1 MLKGKSDKMAFF
13 LLLQGLQRRATPHPS
28 ELKEMKKGIEE
39 RRNEAYT
46 SRQDEDQSLD
56 PQVHNVRNMV
66 TTKLKNNNKKYTN
79 SISFLAAQLQYYK
92 QLNSKFAL
100 ILPDWLLLWYMLI

>member
-1 MLKGKSDKMAFF
+1 MPFF
-13 LLLQGLQRRATPHPS
+13 FLLQGLQRRATPHPS

-66 TTKLKNNNKKYTN
+66 TTKLKNNKKNKQ
-79 SISFLAAQLQYYK
+79 IAFH
-92 QLNSKFAL
+92 F
-100 ILPDWLLLWYMLI
+100 LLLSSSITNN

>member
-1 MLKGKSDKMAFF
+1 MLKGKSDKIAFF
-13 LLLQGLQRRATPHPS
+13 FLLQGLQRRATPHPS

-56 PQVHNVRNMV
+56 PQVHNVRDMV
-66 TTKLKNNNKKYTN
+66 TTKLKKKAN
-79 SISFLAAQLQYYK
+79 SISFLAAKLQYYK

-100 ILPDWLLLWYMLI
+100 ILPD

>member
-1 MLKGKSDKMAFF
+1 MLKGKSDKIAFF
-13 LLLQGLQRRATPHPS
+13 FLLQGLQRRATPHPS

-66 TTKLKNNNKKYTN
+66 TTKFKKKKEAN
-79 SISFLAAQLQYYK
+79 SISFLAAKLQYYK

-100 ILPDWLLLWYMLI
+100 ILPD

>member
-1 MLKGKSDKMAFF
+1 
-13 LLLQGLQRRATPHPS
+13 
-28 ELKEMKKGIEE
+28 MKKGIEE

-66 TTKLKNNNKKYTN
+66 TTKLKNNKK
-79 SISFLAAQLQYYK
+79 K
-92 QLNSKFAL
+92 
-100 ILPDWLLLWYMLI
+100 